1 MNCTRYPDGLTKGV
15 TAVILNAIRDRLGPG
30 GRRRE
35 TVLSVG
41 VSPARTRTSK
51 RAAVPHTPNEPLST
65 CLPARAA
72 AESVFKLLQD
82 SWRVSGNVDVT
93 AGRPGC
99 EKRAGYCNR
108 FGRAGGFFQR
118 QNTPGFEISRL
129 VQNRMDVL
137 QTCLASWLISLN
149 QYPHAHQNYEKPE
162 HIKWTFCFTRDTFKT
177 LGKTF
182 HFISKYLQFLNNNNY
197 VLHSIWTPS
206 RKKLVIFVF
215 QLVLLKDGIDYQ
227 KRTTKQIVL
236 DEDTSSYRSVQEAKW
251 IFQ

>member
-1 MNCTRYPDGLTKGV
+1 MNCTRYPYRLTKGV
-15 TAVILNAIRDRLGPG
+15 TSVILNAIRDRLGPG

-93 AGRPGC
+93 PGARNVLDTVTDLGAA
-99 EKRAGYCNR
+99 E
-108 FGRAGGFFQR
+108 GFFNGR
-118 QNTPGFEISRL
+118 THLGSKL
-129 VQNRMDVL
+129 VGWFKKEWMFL
-137 QTCLASWLISLN
+137 CLASWLISLN
-149 QYPHAHQNYEKPE
+149 QYPHAHQYYEKPK

-182 HFISKYLQFLNNNNY
+182 HFISNYLQFLNNNNY
-197 VLHSIWTPS
+197 VLHSI
-206 RKKLVIFVF
+206 
-215 QLVLLKDGIDYQ
+215 
-227 KRTTKQIVL
+227 
-236 DEDTSSYRSVQEAKW
+236 
-251 IFQ
+251 